1 MFISH
6 GRLKV
11 LYCSLFTEPPS
22 FQSKL
27 ENITILSSWES
38 RLLCQAQR
46 GPAPVITWYKT
57 RDGISLQMLQN
68 RTSVIYSYDP
78 YLQLDEVECVASNS
92 FGSDNKRLLV
102 NTLGMSKVLHLFCVV
117 LFLSHIHMYVSRW
130 ELNDDDDDD
139 GGDENLIFVH

>member
-46 GPAPVITWYKT
+46 GPAPVITWFKT

-130 ELNDDDDDD
+130 ELNDDDDD